1 MAIPS
6 QAIHGALNAY
16 ASAAKSKGPGLE
28 PRDSTAGEEFANLVK
43 NATQAVID
51 NNKASEAAAMG
62 AVSDKQ
68 DMAQVVTAV
77 AEAQLS
83 LETAVTIR
91 DKVIE
96 AYREILRMPI

>member
-16 ASAAKSKGPGLE
+16 ASAAKSQGPGLE
-28 PRDSTAGEEFANLVK
+28 PRDGDGKEFADLVK
-43 NATQAVID
+43 NAAHAALD
-51 NNKASEAAAMG
+51 NAKTGEATALG
-62 AVSDKQ
+62 AVGDKQ
-68 DMAQVVTAV
+68 DMAKIVTAV

-83 LETAVTIR
+83 LETAVTVR